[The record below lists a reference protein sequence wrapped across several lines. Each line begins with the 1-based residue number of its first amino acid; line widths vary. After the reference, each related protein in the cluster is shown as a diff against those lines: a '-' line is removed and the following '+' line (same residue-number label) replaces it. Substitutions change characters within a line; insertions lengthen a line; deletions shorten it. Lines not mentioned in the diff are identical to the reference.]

1 MNIAII
7 RLIDTVFQI
16 FSFLI
21 LVQVIGSWV
30 LAARVNLP
38 HWVYDILRAIDTIT
52 APVLAPIRRLIPNLG
67 GLDFSPII
75 ALILLD
81 LIRGVIVRALMGM
94 I

>member
-38 HWVYDILRAIDTIT
+38 SWVYDILRAIDTVT

-75 ALILLD
+75 ALD
-81 LIRGVIVRALMGM
+81 FA
-94 I
+94 